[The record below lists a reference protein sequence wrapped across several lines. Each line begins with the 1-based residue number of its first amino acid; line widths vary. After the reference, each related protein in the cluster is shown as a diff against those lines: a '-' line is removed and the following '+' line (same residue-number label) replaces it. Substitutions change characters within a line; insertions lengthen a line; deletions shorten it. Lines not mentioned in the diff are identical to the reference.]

1 MTKKE
6 MFTTIK
12 TLLADNAD
20 VVEFCDKQIEVLSRK
35 RTSSKPTKTQIA
47 NESVKAEIAEVLSA
61 AEAPLTVG
69 EIVKA
74 LDNAYTSQKVSA
86 LLRQMNVTKIVD
98 KKVSRFEIA

>member
-6 MFTTIK
+6 MFAHIAD
-12 TLLADNAD
+12 LLADNAE
-20 VVEFCDKQIEVLSRK
+20 VVAFCEKNIEALSKK
-35 RTSSKPTKTQIA
+35 RASSKPTKTQIA
-47 NESVKAEIAEVLSA
+47 NEGVKAEIAEVLSGA
-61 AEAPLTVG
+61 DAPMTVG

-86 LLRQMNVTKIVD
+86 LLRQMSVNKIVD